1 VKILKIKFPK
11 VWISDRYSILQIKEN
26 IPRENSVNILTVTY
40 FLNGFLMVAMPIGLT
55 IYLTRKFKKGWR
67 LFWIGAATFVFSQA
81 LHIPFNALVSPVMN
95 QFGFIALPL
104 ALQNLIVSVFLGL
117 SAGIFEELS
126 RYIMY
131 RWWVKDARSWG
142 SGLLAGAGH
151 GGIEAI
157 ILGLLTLYGY
167 IQMLI
172 ARGVDISTL
181 VTPDRVE
188 VAKAQILAY
197 WSAPWYGTLLGAL
210 ERLFAI
216 PIQLTCSILVLQ
228 AFTRRRFWW
237 VGLAI
242 LFHALTDGIAVF
254 ASQNGAS
261 VIFIEVIVGIY
272 ALVGIIII
280 FALRQTELAEGAVS
294 FPNIPAEFKPKPLN
308 ESIENLD
315 ETRYH

>member
-1 VKILKIKFPK
+1 
-11 VWISDRYSILQIKEN
+11 
-26 IPRENSVNILTVTY
+26 
-40 FLNGFLMVAMPIGLT
+40 MPVGLT
-55 IYLTRKFKKGWR
+55 IYLTRKFKQGWR

-104 ALQNLIVSVFLGL
+104 VLQNLLMSVFLGL
-117 SAGIFEELS
+117 SAGIFEEIS
-126 RYIMY
+126 RFIMY
-131 RWWVKDARSWG
+131 RWWAKDARSWG

-157 ILGLLTLYGY
+157 ILGLLALYGY

-188 VAKAQILAY
+188 VAKAQIQAY
-197 WSAPWYGTLLGAL
+197 WSAPWYATLLGAL

-228 AFTRRRFWW
+228 AFTRKRFWW

-242 LFHALTDGIAVF
+242 LFHAFIDGIAVF
-254 ASQNGAS
+254 ASQIGLS
-261 VIFIEVIVGIY
+261 VLNIEGIVGFF
-272 ALVGIIII
+272 ALVGIIIV
-280 FALRQTELAEGAVS
+280 FSLQQPELAADTVS
-294 FPNIPAEFKPKPLN
+294 ISVIPLDFKMAPLE
-308 ESIENLD
+308 ESKENLD